1 MINFV
6 DREPTQAGRR
16 KITHE
21 DGTSEYV
28 TISMADNPDVA
39 GTPLNR
45 LNMMAIQGFE
55 ALTTIFSEDGSIT
68 ETNAEGE
75 KLVTSFLSK
84 GNIQEKFTGK
94 NGATITKTTTFNA
107 DGSISE
113 KVTM

>member
-39 GTPLNR
+39 G
-45 LNMMAIQGFE
+45 M
-55 ALTTIFSEDGSIT
+55 
-68 ETNAEGE
+68 
-75 KLVTSFLSK
+75 
-84 GNIQEKFTGK
+84 
-94 NGATITKTTTFNA
+94 TFKELPFCA
-107 DGSISE
+107 VEEFDYKDIAE
-113 KVTM
+113 KVSWY

>member
-1 MINFV
+1 MTNFV

-16 KITHE
+16 KITHA

-55 ALTTIFSEDGSIT
+55 TVTTMFNADGSIT
-68 ETNAEGE
+68 ETNAEGDR
-75 KLVTSFLSK
+75 LVTTFSSN
-84 GNIQEKFTGK
+84 GNIKEVFTGT
-94 NGATITKTTTFNA
+94 NGMTITKTTTFNA

-113 KVTM
+113 VIS

>member
-55 ALTTIFSEDGSIT
+55 AVTTVFNTDGSIA
-68 ETNAEGE
+68 ETNAEGDR
-75 KLVTSFLSK
+75 LVTTFSSND
-84 GNIQEKFTGK
+84 NIKEVFTGT
-94 NGATITKTTTFNA
+94 NGMTITKTTTFNA

-113 KVTM
+113 VIS

>member
-6 DREPTQAGRR
+6 DREPTQLGRR
-16 KITHE
+16 KITHA

-55 ALTTIFSEDGSIT
+55 TVTTVFNADGSIT
-68 ETNAEGE
+68 ETNAEGD
-75 KLVTSFLSK
+75 KLVTTFSSD
-84 GNIQEKFTGK
+84 GSIREIFTGV
-94 NGATITKTTTFNA
+94 NGMAITKTTTFNA

-113 KVTM
+113 VIS